1 MDMVDDVPTVRRLG
15 LDWCQEHRM
24 PTVFCCAD
32 KPKAKASDEPGDPL
46 STDDESAEDPT
57 APEEAAERKPR
68 PKPPQP
74 GGYNA
79 LRRYTG
85 LMIRGSTHP
94 FQMAGGPL
102 ASIVEG
108 DDAMAAALSQART
121 ERIPLTSLI
130 ATGAVTPTHI
140 GLMLRGKA
148 PDVRLGGALDF
159 QEMPTI
165 IRVNDK
171 YNVLADGHHRA
182 TAAWAS
188 GATHMKM
195 RVLTGVT
202 PTFEN
207 GQGLLLQP
215 QV

>member
-1 MDMVDDVPTVRRLG
+1 MVDALTVRRLG
-15 LDWCQEHRM
+15 LDWCVEHRQ
-24 PTVFCCAD
+24 PNVFCCKD
-32 KPKAKASDEPGDPL
+32 GKRSTDEPGDPL
-46 STDDESAEDPT
+46 STDDESAENPNS
-57 APEEAAERKPR
+57 AEEQAERKPR
-68 PKPPQP
+68 PKLQP

-108 DDAMAAALSQART
+108 DDALAASLSQART
-121 ERIPLTSLI
+121 ERVPLASLI
-130 ATGAVTPTHI
+130 ATGPVTPTHI

-165 IRVNDK
+165 IRVSDK
-171 YNVLADGHHRA
+171 YNVLADGHHRT

-188 GATHMKM
+188 GSTHMKM

-215 QV
+215 SL